1 MTRTIANEV
10 RITLEGIHNNGNCKE
25 VYCITD
31 SRTFASVQDAAD
43 AAGVS
48 QGYMSYHLRHKTNS
62 CGGKQYCF
70 LRELSENH
78 DRISMRNR
86 IAIDR
91 VENLEEGNKTLA
103 AQLETVTNTANEAV
117 TTLNA
122 IRMASAQVD
131 EAQREVTRL
140 TNELEQAK
148 FMLTKYRA
156 NLAEAITNS
165 ANIAFDC
172 Q

>member
-1 MTRTIANEV
+1 MKRTIQNEV
-10 RITLEGIHNNGNCKE
+10 TLTLEGTRNNGNCKE

-48 QGYMSYHLRHKTNS
+48 QACMSYHLTHRTNS
-62 CGGKQYCF
+62 CGGKQWCF
-70 LRELSENH
+70 MNQLAENH

-91 VENLEEGNKTLA
+91 VENLEEGNKTLT
-103 AQLETVTNTANEAV
+103 AQLETATNTANEAV

-140 TNELEQAK
+140 MNELEHAK
-148 FMLTKYRA
+148 SMLTKYRA